1 MRHGFPNT
9 VPTAILCVFGTRGDV
24 WSAWCFWRQAKG
36 EDVMKTKRS
45 EDINVTLDSQISLE
59 EGAPPKVPEKDHPL

>member
-1 MRHGFPNT
+1 
-9 VPTAILCVFGTRGDV
+9 
-24 WSAWCFWRQAKG
+24 
-36 EDVMKTKRS
+36 MKTKRT